1 MGGKFKSG
9 WEIKIGREIKSRR
22 EIKNGV
28 KFKSWWEIQSRR
40 EIRNGREIKK
50 RVGNQELDG
59 NQKWEARLIAQD
71 KGRGGGE
78 VDLSSANVV
87 RQCCGEDGQRF

>member
-9 WEIKIGREIKSRR
+9 
-22 EIKNGV
+22 
-28 KFKSWWEIQSRR
+28 WEIQSRR

-50 RVGNQELDG
+50 REGNQELDG